1 MFFSPLLV
9 SSNTIGYSPAK
20 QMVFSGLYP
29 SDSDDYEQLRD
40 AIAKLKLNDA
50 AFSYMPETSSAMGF
64 GFRCGFLGLLHMDI
78 IQERLEREYDLDL
91 IVTAPSVVY
100 KIIDRAGVET
110 LIDTPAKLPD
120 PSTFEVR
127 RQLKDHPLQY

>member
-1 MFFSPLLV
+1 MF
-9 SSNTIGYSPAK
+9 A
-20 QMVFSGLYP
+20 GLYP
-29 SDSDDYEQLRD
+29 SDADDYEKLRD

-50 AFSYMPETSSAMGF
+50 AFSFTPESSTAMGF

-78 IQERLEREYDLDL
+78 VQERLEREYDCDL

-100 KIIDRAGVET
+100 KIVLSGAEKKEV

-120 PSTFEVR
+120 PSTFDQIMEVLR
-127 RQLKDHPLQY
+127 SSLSSITYST